1 MIFETVRIENLF
13 SYRKAE
19 FDLTGASPDRNIV
32 LVSGRNGYGKTSFIN
47 CIKLLFVGANE
58 DMRASVLSGRALTR
72 RQYILG
78 TTNDEWL
85 GIMNRRARRA
95 GEKNCEI
102 RIIWR
107 DSNDSLIEAR
117 RVWRIDTTDFK
128 ETLEV
133 LGTGSKVLHDDD
145 AREYLEGL
153 LPQDYLPFFFF
164 DGEQIQRLAESNRKR
179 LLEQIERLLNISPI
193 DTLCD
198 YLDRCARVWRKDG
211 MVEGEKSRLT
221 ELEGE
226 SNTLVARLHA
236 LMGRQSDLLTDI
248 DKLTHQIQEEEHRL
262 DRHRAA
268 NQEHD
273 KKALTKEWERL
284 TEELERAQY
293 RVAEDLPTTVPLLA
307 NPGLVKKAVAE
318 LRKLVENDTS
328 QQAGALKE
336 ILDDLPAAL
345 FDKPPYST
353 PRLMDSQVR
362 FYKHRLEKLLGAH
375 IPPPENSGEGLLRME
390 LTQARALLS
399 VLDHFAQADQERKT
413 QAQTLSDISRLK
425 LDIRDVEI
433 KLDDVGTLSEEERED
448 FQRRKA
454 ANDERKKQVGAH
466 EREIE
471 HIDKE
476 HAEINRQIQKKA
488 REIRDQERRVTIG
501 ARARPKV
508 ERAEQMRHFFR
519 AYKDQLKQHKRGAI
533 ETAIN
538 VYFRALV
545 TGHGLIR
552 HIRVAEDFGIHF
564 KDSEGQP
571 VAMASLS
578 AGLKQ
583 LTVTAL
589 LWALKEVSGKEI
601 PLVIDTPLARIDRAH
616 QENLLHHYYPKV
628 GRQVIVLPTDSELD
642 AEKYRLLAPHVY
654 RQYRLDN
661 PDGDDTQVIKETR
674 YRINKQG
681 TTWEITPHG

>member
-32 LVSGRNGYGKTSFIN
+32 LVSGRNGYGKTSLIN

-85 GIMNRRARRA
+85 GIMNRRARRE
-95 GEKNCEI
+95 GKRKCRV
-102 RIIWR
+102 RITWR
-107 DSNDSLIEAR
+107 DSNGSPVEAERMWRMDSTSFE
-117 RVWRIDTTDFK
+117 

-133 LGTGSKVLHDDD
+133 SGVGTSVLHDDD

-164 DGEQIQRLAESNRKR
+164 DGEQIQRLAEANREN
-179 LLEQIERLLNISPI
+179 LLGQIERLLDISPI
-193 DTLCD
+193 DTLRD
-198 YLDRCARVWRKDG
+198 YLDKCAREWRKDA
-211 MVEGEKSRLT
+211 MVEEEKSRLV
-221 ELEGE
+221 ELGGE
-226 SNTLVARLHA
+226 RNTLSAQLEA
-236 LMGRQSDLLTDI
+236 LEERQLDFLSEI
-248 DKLTHQIQEEEHRL
+248 EKLEHRIQEEEHRL

-293 RVAEDLPTTVPLLA
+293 RVAENLPTTVPLLA

-336 ILDDLPAAL
+336 ILDTLPAAL

-433 KLDDVGTLSEEERED
+433 KLDDVSTLSEEERED

-454 ANDERKKQVGAH
+454 ANDEHKKQVGAH
-466 EREIE
+466 EKEIE
-471 HIDKE
+471 HVDRE
-476 HAEINRQIQKKA
+476 RTEINRQIQKKD

-501 ARARPKV
+501 ARARAKV
-508 ERAEQMRHFFR
+508 ERAEQMSHFFH
-519 AYKDQLKQHKRGAI
+519 AYKDELKRHKREAI
-533 ETAIN
+533 EQAIN
-538 VYFRALV
+538 AYFKDLI

-552 HIRVAEDFGIHF
+552 YIRVAEDFGIHF
-564 KDSEGQP
+564 KDSEDQP

-578 AGLKQ
+578 AGMKQ
-583 LTVTAL
+583 LMATAL
-589 LWALKEVSGKEI
+589 LWALKKVSGKEV

-616 QENLLHHYYPKV
+616 QENLLLRYYPKA
-628 GRQVIVLPTDSELD
+628 GRQVIILPTDSELD
-642 AEKYRLLAPHVY
+642 TEKYGLLAPHVY
-654 RQYRLDN
+654 RQYRLN
-661 PDGDDTQVIKETR
+661 NLQGENTQVIDEAMYPTNRKTPTR
-674 YRINKQG
+674 EAIS
-681 TTWEITPHG
+681 HG